1 MLLILFDKIYNFID
15 LSIRLFMVN
24 LCVLSLIIFIYILL
38 YFSVLR
44 KIKFFRDIF
53 G

>member
-1 MLLILFDKIYNFID
+1 MILEIVNKIYNFLD
-15 LSIRLFMVN
+15 LGIRLFMVN
-24 LCVLSLIIFIYILL
+24 ICVLLFILVIYIAL
-38 YFSVLR
+38 YFVILR